1 MTNEKLLKTIWE
13 AAKEPLRL
21 LVLSVLPVLITS
33 LAELSYW
40 WAGVAIVLLRLLDSV
55 LHEKVKTKTLLESAE
70 GLDFYIDKT
79 TFKVGAY
86 LGRNRSMKQWTFGW
100 VINDFSR

>member
-40 WAGVAIVLLRLLDSV
+40 WAGVAIVLLS
-55 LHEKVKTKTLLESAE
+55 
-70 GLDFYIDKT
+70 
-79 TFKVGAY
+79 
-86 LGRNRSMKQWTFGW
+86 
-100 VINDFSR
+100 

>member
-33 LAELSYW
+33 LGDLSYW
-40 WAGVAIVLLRLLDSV
+40 WAGVAIVLLRLLDSII
-55 LHEKVKTKTLLESAE
+55 HEVGKETNNETLTK
-70 GLDFYIDKT
+70 GLTRF
-79 TFKVGAY
+79 
-86 LGRNRSMKQWTFGW
+86 
-100 VINDFSR
+100 

>member
-1 MTNEKLLKTIWE
+1 MTNQKLLKTIWE

-33 LAELSYW
+33 LGDLSYW

-55 LHEKVKTKTLLESAE
+55 LHEVGKETENKTLIK
-70 GLDFYIDKT
+70 GLTRF
-79 TFKVGAY
+79 
-86 LGRNRSMKQWTFGW
+86 
-100 VINDFSR
+100 

>member
-40 WAGVAIVLLRLLDSV
+40 WAGVAIVLLRLLDSI
-55 LHEKVKTKTLLESAE
+55 LH
-70 GLDFYIDKT
+70 
-79 TFKVGAY
+79 KVGKATENKN
-86 LGRNRSMKQWTFGW
+86 LTKGLTRF
-100 VINDFSR
+100 

>member
-33 LAELSYW
+33 LGDLSYW

-55 LHEKVKTKTLLESAE
+55 LHEVGKETNNETLTK
-70 GLDFYIDKT
+70 GLTRF
-79 TFKVGAY
+79 
-86 LGRNRSMKQWTFGW
+86 
-100 VINDFSR
+100 

>member
-1 MTNEKLLKTIWE
+1 MTNQNIWKTLFE

-33 LAELSYW
+33 LGDLSYW

-55 LHEKVKTKTLLESAE
+55 LHEVGKETENKTLIK
-70 GLDFYIDKT
+70 GLTRF
-79 TFKVGAY
+79 
-86 LGRNRSMKQWTFGW
+86 
-100 VINDFSR
+100 

>member
-21 LVLSVLPVLITS
+21 LVLAILPVLIVS
-33 LAELSYW
+33 LGKLSYW

-55 LHEKVKTKTLLESAE
+55 LHEVGKETNNETLTK
-70 GLDFYIDKT
+70 GLTRF
-79 TFKVGAY
+79 
-86 LGRNRSMKQWTFGW
+86 
-100 VINDFSR
+100 